1 MTSNSQVIIQDIRA
15 DFEKMM
21 KYVTGDQARTATAD
35 ATERGLFKML
45 MEMGLKLLT
54 LFFVMRSQNA
64 SRETLKTADGNEL
77 YYHRDTKRRYVSIF
91 GKLRFA
97 RPYFYARRLLGGKG
111 KAGQIPLDAE
121 LSLGDDCYS
130 DLVREVSDY
139 LGVYGVYHKSC
150 DILERLLGLNLSTR
164 VLQTNLGE
172 DAADVSDYYAQKPG
186 PEAGSE
192 AEILVIQADGKGVP
206 MILAEVHRTPEET
219 QTGKVRL
226 GKGEKYGHKKE
237 AIVTSVYSI
246 EPFIRT
252 PEQVVAS
259 YYDKISLSRPSK
271 PQNKHLWATLDGKDA
286 ALSRLAAQVG
296 SRVGDHI
303 QHIIALCDGCPSLQ
317 IRIAKYF
324 PDFTLILDFIH
335 ANEYLWK
342 VANALFGETNDQR
355 FEWMRARTLQ
365 LLSGKTKKLI
375 AEFRT
380 LAHLPWRAVPGKQP
394 KLSKSKCAQLLMTA
408 NYFER
413 NLPFMDYPS
422 YLSNGWPIA
431 SGVIEGACRHFVKD
445 RCELSGMRW
454 LQSGAENLLRLRAV
468 AENND
473 WDDYQNYRK
482 QQRHLRLYGSLNSSP
497 QSIEAQSLAPRRAS
511 SATVVEPQLSNK
523 SSAYCQMPL
532 AT

>member
-1 MTSNSQVIIQDIRA
+1 MIFNSQVIIQDVRA
-15 DFEKMM
+15 DFEKMLE
-21 KYVTGDQARTATAD
+21 YVTGEKARTATAD

-45 MEMGLKLLT
+45 IEMGLKLLT
-54 LFFVMRSQNA
+54 LFFVMRSQSA
-64 SRETLKTADGNEL
+64 SRESLKKADGSEL
-77 YYHRDTKRRYVSIF
+77 YCHRDTERHYVSIF
-91 GKLRFA
+91 GKLKFV
-97 RPYFYARRLLGGKG
+97 RPYFYRKG
-111 KAGQIPLDAE
+111 QKGQVPLDAE
-121 LSLGDDCYS
+121 LSLGDDSYS

-164 VLQTNLGE
+164 ALQANLGE
-172 DAADVSDYYAQKPG
+172 DAADVSDYYAQKSG
-186 PEAGSE
+186 PEASSE

-206 MILAEVHRTPEET
+206 MILEET
-219 QTGKVRL
+219 QTDKVRL

-259 YYDKISLSRPSK
+259 YYDKISLARPSK
-271 PQNKHLWATLDGKDA
+271 PKNKHLWATLDGKDA
-286 ALSRLAAQVG
+286 ALSRLAEQVQSRLG
-296 SRVGDHI
+296 SHI
-303 QHIIALCDGCPSLQ
+303 HQRIALCDGCPSLQ
-317 IRIAKYF
+317 IRITKHF
-324 PDFTLILDFIH
+324 SDFTLILDFIH

-342 VANALFGETNDQR
+342 VANVLFGETNDQR

-365 LLSGKTKKLI
+365 LLSGKTKQLI
-375 AEFRT
+375 AEFRA
-380 LAHLPWRAVPGKQP
+380 LAVPGKQP
-394 KLSKSKCAQLLMTA
+394 KLSQCKRTQLITTA

-413 NLPFMDYPS
+413 NLPFMDYPT

-473 WDDYQNYRK
+473 WDDYQTYRK
-482 QQRHLRLYGSLNSSP
+482 QQRHLRLYGSLQSNS
-497 QSIEAQSLAPRRAS
+497 QSIETQSLAPRRVS
-511 SATVVEPQLSNK
+511 YATVVEPQVSNQ
-523 SSAYCQMPL
+523 SSSYCQMPL
-532 AT
+532 AA